1 MCKDKDTSIGVSVDV
16 DMDMGMDAGTS
27 AGIDMGTCEC
37 HQLLVLP
44 SQKPQKRL
52 VAVVV
57 MKHEDALPP
66 ISNQNSRT

>member
-1 MCKDKDTSIGVSVDV
+1 MCKDKDTSIGVIVDV
-16 DMDMGMDAGTS
+16 DMGMDAGTS

-66 ISNQNSRT
+66 ISNQNSTT